1 MTTTAANYLLP
12 AELGGTILDR
22 ILAARLPEVEEAKR
36 KLPAESLRMAINR
49 APRIRSLRANL
60 MRRPGIIA
68 EIKRSSPTAGVLRA
82 GFDPV
87 AIAGE
92 YRKGGASAIS
102 VVTEA
107 NFFGGDLESL
117 AGLRWQTDLP
127 LLRKDFIVDAYQIL
141 EARHAGADAVLL
153 IAALLD
159 GPALEGLRRCAEEL
173 GMDALVE
180 VRSERELQRA
190 LAAGSSVIG
199 VNSRDLRTFEVSLE
213 TSLRLASG
221 LPGGV
226 LAIAESGISSADDI
240 RRLARAG
247 YRGFLVGTALMRSPS
262 PGAALAKL
270 TAALGRAA

>member
-1 MTTTAANYLLP
+1 MTATAANYVLP
-12 AELGGTILDR
+12 AGLRGTILDR
-22 ILAARLPEVEEAKR
+22 IVASRLPEVEEAKR
-36 KLPAESLRMAINR
+36 KLPAESLQRVLDR
-49 APRIRSLRANL
+49 APRIRSIKARL
-60 MRRPGIIA
+60 MKRPGIIA
-68 EIKRSSPTAGVLRA
+68 EIKRSSPTAGVLRESL
-82 GFDPV
+82 DPV

-92 YRKGGASAIS
+92 YREGGAAAIS

-107 NFFGGDLESL
+107 NFFGGELETL

-127 LLRKDFIVDAYQIL
+127 LLRKDFIVDSYQML

-159 GPALEGLRRCAEEL
+159 GPALEELRRCAEEL

-190 LAAGSSVIG
+190 LEAGSSMIG

-213 TSLRLASG
+213 ATLRLASG
-221 LPGGV
+221 FPEGV
-226 LAIAESGISSADDI
+226 LAIAESGIGSADDI

-270 TAALGRAA
+270 TAALGKAA